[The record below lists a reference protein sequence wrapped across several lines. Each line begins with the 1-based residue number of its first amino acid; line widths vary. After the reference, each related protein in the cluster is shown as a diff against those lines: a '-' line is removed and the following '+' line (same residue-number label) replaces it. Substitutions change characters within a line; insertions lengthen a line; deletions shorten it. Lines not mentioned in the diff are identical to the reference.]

1 MRIDRINIIGPAG
14 AGKTFLAGELAAAL
28 DVPHIELDSL
38 FWLDDWVSV
47 NKDTFRQKVEK
58 ALAASRWVV
67 DGNYSSKV
75 QDLVWGRVQ
84 MVIWLDYPFL
94 LVLSRLV
101 RRTLR
106 RALTRELLWGS
117 NRESLG
123 KAFFSR
129 DSLIL
134 YFLRTYK
141 KKRRQYAALSVSPE
155 FSHIQF
161 IHLRSLRQA
170 RQLLA
175 ELTSAPALPGG

>member
-1 MRIDRINIIGPAG
+1 MERINIIGPAG
-14 AGKTFLAGELAAAL
+14 AGKTSLAGELAAAL
-28 DVPHIELDSL
+28 GMPHIELDGL
-38 FWLDDWVSV
+38 FWLDNWVPV
-47 NKDTFRQKVEK
+47 DKETFRQKVEM
-58 ALAASRWVV
+58 ALATPRWVV

-75 QDLVWGRVQ
+75 QDLVWERAQ

-101 RRTLR
+101 RRTFR
-106 RALTRELLWGS
+106 RALTGELLWGS
-117 NRESLG
+117 NRESLL

-141 KKRRQYAALSVSPE
+141 KKRKQYARLSVSPE
-155 FSHIQF
+155 FSDIQF
-161 IHLRSLRQA
+161 VRLRSPRQA

-175 ELTSAPALPGG
+175 ELTSAPAQSDG